1 MTAFVILHYRAIDT
15 TKKCVESIK
24 ALAGEKHIVIV
35 DNASPN
41 GTGAMLAADFAGDP
55 LVTVILNPQN
65 SGFARGNNLGV
76 RYVVDELDADFACVL
91 NNDVEILQEDFI
103 HKIEEINAENP
114 FDILG
119 PDIVSVFSGIHQ
131 SPKTLHGCNLE
142 SVRRKRAAVERSKNP
157 ILLLLSSGEKNSP
170 AIWRY
175 VQRRRRK
182 KQQID
187 SSKVMEGVV
196 LHGSCVIFSQ
206 RYLARH
212 AEPFYPE
219 TFMYYE
225 MEILDW
231 LCRQEG
237 CVVRYDPAISVQ
249 HYQYVASKMEYRGI
263 VRRSKFVMDCLSDSL
278 AAAEKLILTYEHEP
292 ASEDEKPGRVYAKEQ
307 LSLADA

>member
-15 TKKCVESIK
+15 TKKCVACIK
-24 ALAGEKHIVIV
+24 VLAGDKHIVIV

-41 GTGAMLAADFAGDP
+41 GTGKMLAEDFAGDP
-55 LVTVILNPQN
+55 LVTVILNPEN

-76 RYVVDELDADFACVL
+76 RYVVEKLDADFTCVL
-91 NNDVEILQEDFI
+91 NNDVEILQNDFI
-103 HKIEEINAENP
+103 HKIAEINAEHP
-114 FDILG
+114 FDLLG
-119 PDIVSVFSGIHQ
+119 PDIISVFSGIHQ

-142 SVRRKRAAVERSKNP
+142 SVRKKHAAVERSKNP

-170 AIWRY
+170 AIWRQ

-182 KQQID
+182 KQNID
-187 SSKVMEGVV
+187 STKAMEGVV
-196 LHGSCVIFSQ
+196 LHGSCVIFSR

-278 AAAEKLILTYEHEP
+278 AATEKLILTYEPE
-292 ASEDEKPGRVYAKEQ
+292 SVEESGKNGCIYAKEP
-307 LSLADA
+307 LTLADV